1 MEKSVF
7 VVGATG
13 NVGRTFV
20 SQVLDEGNSTQSPT
34 KIVGL
39 ASSTT
44 FIYNPSGLEKEQ
56 AMGFAQK
63 NALGSRY
70 DGLKELLGVLRGIET
85 PLNVIDVTASP
96 AMLSFHLSILGQTN
110 HSMVTANKQPLILSS
125 SDEFKAL
132 TKDDRRYE
140 YGCSVMAGADAVY
153 FIRDQKRLGEIPAG
167 IIGCF
172 SGTLGYVTSE
182 LEKGRNF
189 SEIIREAKER
199 GYTEP
204 NPTVDLSGKDVA
216 YKILILARTAGF
228 DVSVGDIKL
237 SPFIPLDN
245 IPCDNVDLL
254 LEGLK
259 TMDEKLKND
268 MNSAKANGKTLRY
281 IARTATKKGVLTI
294 SVGLENVDKRYS
306 LGQLSGT
313 ANKIVIKTG
322 PYGSNG
328 NGDYSIEAPGAG
340 VDITARNVRRG
351 LLRVN

>member
-1 MEKSVF
+1 
-7 VVGATG
+7 
-13 NVGRTFV
+13 
-20 SQVLDEGNSTQSPT
+20 
-34 KIVGL
+34 
-39 ASSTT
+39 
-44 FIYNPSGLEKEQ
+44 
-56 AMGFAQK
+56 
-63 NALGSRY
+63 
-70 DGLKELLGVLRGIET
+70 
-85 PLNVIDVTASP
+85 
-96 AMLSFHLSILGQTN
+96 
-110 HSMVTANKQPLILSS
+110 
-125 SDEFKAL
+125 
-132 TKDDRRYE
+132 
-140 YGCSVMAGADAVY
+140 MAGADAVH

-294 SVGLENVDKRYS
+294 SVGLENVDKRVFAWAAFRHRQQDS
-306 LGQLSGT
+306 HQDRS
-313 ANKIVIKTG
+313 
-322 PYGSNG
+322 
-328 NGDYSIEAPGAG
+328 
-340 VDITARNVRRG
+340 VRLQWQRG
-351 LLRVN
+351 LFHRGPGCWRGHHCP